1 MKHLIPNSIF
11 SLILWRIVLA
21 MLVFTAIIALIAY
34 TQIDRTLIDLR
45 DRSLEQEAA
54 DIAAYMEKTEDG
66 LLFLDMPAQS
76 REFYARSGKIRQYVI
91 RDEHGK
97 IVFTSPISFPDLY
110 PDTLDEEDNA
120 VFEFTG
126 PQGTAFL
133 GTGIR
138 HEYDGQIYLIQV
150 AQSQEVA
157 ESFSDELTTNFLDRI
172 LWVGLPFLVLLLG
185 VIFLSLKQSFKPLL
199 LASRQARSI
208 SFENLDKRIEENLLP
223 LELQPLVKAV
233 NHALDRLGKGIKV
246 QQEFTANVAHE
257 LRTPLTIFKS
267 RLEMLGDNAV
277 ARELEK
283 DVEEMI
289 HTVNQMLD
297 LSKLDFPEAIG
308 MDDIDLVAVVKA
320 VCQDMW
326 PLFIQQGR
334 ELNLSGMDQKIRV
347 HGNRDLLYRAI
358 RNLLDNALVHAPA
371 KTPVEVSVSGNSVFI
386 RDHGYRI
393 SREDEEKIFQRFH
406 RNDRQKFRPGS
417 GLGLSIVSKTM
428 DMHGGRILIETPEK
442 GQGNIFRMKFPVLG

>member
-1 MKHLIPNSIF
+1 MKQLEPKSIF
-11 SLILWRIVLA
+11 SLILWRTVFA
-21 MLVFTAIIALIAY
+21 TLVFTAIMAVVAY

-54 DIAAYMEKTEDG
+54 DIASYLEKTEDG
-66 LLFLDMPAQS
+66 SLFLDMPAQS

-91 RDEHGK
+91 KDENGK
-97 IVFTSPISFPDLY
+97 IVFTSPISFPDRY
-110 PDTLDEEDNA
+110 PDALDEDNP

-126 PQGTAFL
+126 PHGTEFL

-138 HEYDGQIYLIQV
+138 HEFEGQTYLIQV

-157 ESFSDELTTNFLDRI
+157 ESFSDQLTTNFLDRA
-172 LWVGLPFLVLLLG
+172 LWIGLPFLILLLV
-185 VIFLSLKQSFKPLL
+185 VIFLSLRQSFKPLL

-208 SFENLDKRIEENLLP
+208 SFENLEKRIDEKLLP
-223 LELQPLVKAV
+223 SEVQPLVRAV
-233 NHALDRLGKGIKV
+233 NHTLDRLEKGIKV

-267 RLEMLGDNAV
+267 RLEMLGDNTV
-277 ARELEK
+277 ARELEE

-308 MDDIDLVAVVKA
+308 MDEIDLVPIVKA

-326 PLFIQQGR
+326 PLFIHEGCA
-334 ELNLSGMDQKIRV
+334 LDLKGMDQKILIY
-347 HGNRDLLYRAI
+347 GNRDLLYRAI
-358 RNLLDNALVHAPA
+358 RNLLDNALVHSPS
-371 KTPVEVSVSGNSVFI
+371 KTPIEVSVEDHSVMI
-386 RDHGYRI
+386 RDHGHRI
-393 SREDEEKIFQRFH
+393 SQADEEKIFQRFH

-417 GLGLSIVSKTM
+417 GLGLSIVNKTM
-428 DMHGGRILIETPEK
+428 EIHGGKILLETPEE
-442 GQGNIFRMKFPVLG
+442 GQGNVFRMKFPELD